1 MDGEDTDEILASLEK
16 EAADVCYHQPS
27 SPVEQRLANMLA
39 SLIAVIRHERA
50 KAPTPLDPAPT

>member
-27 SPVEQRLANMLA
+27 SPVD
-39 SLIAVIRHERA
+39 A
-50 KAPTPLDPAPT
+50 KAGEHVG